1 MSVRSPPD
9 QATLDHKGLGI
20 SRPPNPPFMCNRP
33 SSLVPPDLHLR
44 VSESLVTLNQ
54 KDIATFHGTNESISI
69 EIPGHGNK
77 ICSRIIVNGSAQ
89 QDL

>member
-1 MSVRSPPD
+1 M
-9 QATLDHKGLGI
+9 
-20 SRPPNPPFMCNRP
+20 
-33 SSLVPPDLHLR
+33 
-44 VSESLVTLNQ
+44 TLNQ